1 VVEPSLIEQIAQL
14 SPEQAQRAALTVYD
28 ELPAEALA
36 GDEKW
41 PLEDLTVRATM
52 LSASAP
58 EDVRGAIDELLGPQD
73 SPLKGELATAVLAQL
88 AAAPATAPL
97 VEEAVAAVRTPDMLP
112 IPLIVG
118 AVLIYL
124 ARIKTK
130 EQSSTSVDPATGV
143 TTTTT
148 TVERQNLPALAELTG
163 NFNDIL
169 AKLKGF

>member
-1 VVEPSLIEQIAQL
+1 
-14 SPEQAQRAALTVYD
+14 
-28 ELPAEALA
+28 
-36 GDEKW
+36 
-41 PLEDLTVRATM
+41 
-52 LSASAP
+52 
-58 EDVRGAIDELLGPQD
+58 
-73 SPLKGELATAVLAQL
+73 
-88 AAAPATAPL
+88 
-97 VEEAVAAVRTPDMLP
+97 
-112 IPLIVG
+112 VG